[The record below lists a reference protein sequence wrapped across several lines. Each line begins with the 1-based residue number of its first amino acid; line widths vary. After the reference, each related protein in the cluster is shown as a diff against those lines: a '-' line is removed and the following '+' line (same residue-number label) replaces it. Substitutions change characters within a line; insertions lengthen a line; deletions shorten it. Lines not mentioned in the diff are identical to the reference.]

1 LALDSMHPEGVVH
14 PDITMLERSGRW
26 YSTKPGLT
34 DWSARGE
41 GEIEKQNFIQHS
53 EHESLLEL
61 YYTNADARFVAAIS
75 GDRKYAERFE
85 PGADGHLINAYA
97 AWGKE
102 TVDSDPKTYR
112 QMAKPLGHGWSYGG
126 RAKGLARASGLPE
139 STAKTFVD

>member
-1 LALDSMHPEGVVH
+1 
-14 PDITMLERSGRW
+14 T
-26 YSTKPGLT
+26 TKPGLT
-34 DWSARGE
+34 IWSARGE
-41 GEIEKQNFIQHS
+41 GAIEKTYFITYS
-53 EHESLLEL
+53 GEEVLLEL
-61 YYTNADARFVAAIS
+61 DYSNDNAQFIAAIS

-139 STAKTFVD
+139 STAKTFVDGMDKAFSVLVRWQDRVRKEATR